1 MAGQDDQDEGQGEGR
16 GRERK
21 SAALKLAEEMRRKP
35 FATAA
40 IAGGAAAA
48 AAAGYIGARALAR
61 RNGACP
67 ERPLNDVLKTAI
79 TAAECKSAPV
89 AEEADAPDPEIGMDG
104 S

>member
-1 MAGQDDQDEGQGEGR
+1 MAGQDDRDER
-16 GRERK
+16 RAREPK

-61 RNGACP
+61 RNGASP

-79 TAAECKSAPV
+79 TAAECKGAPV
-89 AEEADAPDPEIGMDG
+89 AADTDAPDPEIGMDG

>member
-1 MAGQDDQDEGQGEGR
+1 MADEND

-21 SAALKLAEEMRRKP
+21 SAALRLAEEVQRRP
-35 FATAA
+35 FAAAA

-48 AAAGYIGARALAR
+48 AAAGYVGARALAR

-67 ERPLNDVLKTAI
+67 ERPLNEVLKTAI
-79 TAAECKSAPV
+79 TAAECNSAPV
-89 AEEADAPDPEIGMDG
+89 ARVAPKPDAEIGMDG

>member
-1 MAGQDDQDEGQGEGR
+1 MADKDDRVDDR
-16 GRERK
+16 RDK
-21 SAALKLAEEMRRKP
+21 SAALRLAEEMQRRP

-40 IAGGAAAA
+40 AVAGGAAAA

-67 ERPLNDVLKTAI
+67 ERPLNQVLKTAI
-79 TAAECKSAPV
+79 TASECNNAPV
-89 AEEADAPDPEIGMDG
+89 APDTDDPDPEIGLDG

>member
-1 MAGQDDQDEGQGEGR
+1 MADKGEDG
-16 GRERK
+16 ERK
-21 SAALKLAEEMRRKP
+21 SAALRLAEEMQKRP
-35 FATAA
+35 FAAAA

-48 AAAGYIGARALAR
+48 AAAGYMGARALAR

-79 TAAECKSAPV
+79 TAAECNSAPV
-89 AEEADAPDPEIGMDG
+89 AADSKAPDPEIGMDG